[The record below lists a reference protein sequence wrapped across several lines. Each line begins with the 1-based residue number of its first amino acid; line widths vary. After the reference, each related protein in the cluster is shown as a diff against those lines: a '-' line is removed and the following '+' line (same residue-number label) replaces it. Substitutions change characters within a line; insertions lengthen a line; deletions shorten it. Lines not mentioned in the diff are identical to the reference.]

1 MKKTILITL
10 AILSSGLSAFAG
22 KTQKGF
28 AIIVDSK
35 SYSACKADVEAYAA
49 SVREDGWKAFV
60 SARDWESPEQV
71 KDSLKKWYAGRGLA
85 GAVFVGDIPVPMI
98 RGAQHLTSAFKMD
111 ENSPHGYGMRDTSVP
126 SDRFY
131 DDFDLKFD
139 FIKRDSTETRFF
151 YYRLSPVS
159 PQEITCDIFTGRI
172 TPSAHYQDRYAELSK
187 YLRKVV
193 RVRAQ
198 DKDNKLD
205 HIASYTGAGSFSD
218 SMIAW
223 KDEGTTLQEQVPD
236 AFRNVDGARFFVFY
250 QYPYIKDTLLRV
262 AGKKDLDLFLFHHHG
277 TPERQWIQNQPHGE
291 TEEEVYESGRLMARG
306 HARRLVR
313 YGKTREEAVANL
325 LKKYPEVDSVWFTSA
340 FDPEVEKAD
349 SIQDLK
355 VGILLDDVHNAEINA
370 RFCIFDACYN
380 GDFREEDYIAN
391 RYIMGDGDA
400 VAGCGNS
407 VNVLQDKHSSHLL
420 GLLTQGWT
428 VGEWHAKT
436 AILESHII
444 GDPTY
449 RFAESS
455 NKANPDLKALK
466 LKGMSPKALLEEYR
480 HSDSYMYRLEV
491 LKEIM
496 HFDAPE
502 AYTALREALDDP
514 YEYIRRKAATYLSMR
529 GAAEDVPALA
539 EAYINDRNSKR
550 VAFNIANDSGF
561 FPDSLFLETY
571 RNKVKEMDFIF
582 DRPDSVKTFVLDAMF
597 TKVGESEIKSAMSF
611 RDYFA
616 ETLAD
621 TGNAKRGRL
630 SIMRGLRNMPFP
642 DCAATLIGITANDA
656 EPMNVRIAAAEILGW
671 YTHAGNRKDII
682 AKLSS
687 NIETGSLPEEVKQE
701 CVKTVARLKAYTK

>member
-1 MKKTILITL
+1 MKKTIIITL
-10 AILSSGLSAFAG
+10 AILSCGLSAFAG
-22 KTQKGF
+22 KTPKGF
-28 AIIVDSK
+28 AIIVDSE
-35 SYSACKADVEAYAA
+35 SYSNCKADIEAYAA
-49 SVREDGWKAFV
+49 SVSEDGWKAFI
-60 SARDWESPEQV
+60 SAENWTAPEQV
-71 KDSLKKWYAGRGLA
+71 KDSLKKWHEGRDLA
-85 GAVFVGDIPVPMI
+85 GAVFVGNIPVPMI

-111 ENSPHGYGMRDTSVP
+111 ENSPYGYGMRDTSVP

-139 FIKRDSTETRFF
+139 FIQKDSAQARFF
-151 YYRLSPVS
+151 YYRLSPES

-172 TPSAHYQDRYAELSK
+172 TPSAHYQDKYTELSK

-193 RVRAQ
+193 RVRKQ
-198 DKDNKLD
+198 DRDNKLD

-223 KDEGTTLQEQVPD
+223 KDEGITLGEQVPD
-236 AFRNVDGARFFVFY
+236 AFKDVDGARFFVFY
-250 QYPYIKDTLLRV
+250 QYPYLKDTLLRV

-291 TEEEVYESGRLMARG
+291 TEEDAYESARLMARG
-306 HARRLVR
+306 LARRQVR
-313 YGKTREEAVANL
+313 YGKTVQEAVSGL

-340 FDPEVEKAD
+340 FDPEIEKAD
-349 SIQDLK
+349 SLQDLK
-355 VGILLDDVHNAEINA
+355 VGILLDDVHNAQINA

-380 GDFREEDYIAN
+380 GDFREDDYIAN

-449 RFAESS
+449 RFAKSGYS
-455 NKANPDLKALK
+455 DNPDLRALN
-466 LKGMSPKALLEEYR
+466 LEGMGPKALLEEYR
-480 HSDSYMYRLEV
+480 LSDSYMYRLEV
-491 LKEIM
+491 LKRIM
-496 HFDAPE
+496 HYDAPE

-529 GAAEDVPALA
+529 GAAEDVPALVD
-539 EAYINDRNSKR
+539 AYINDRNAKR
-550 VAFNIANDSGF
+550 VAFNIASNSGF
-561 FPDSLFLETY
+561 FQDSLFLETY
-571 RNKVKEMDFIF
+571 RQKVKEMDFIF
-582 DRPDSVKTFVLDAMF
+582 DRPDSVKTFVSDAMF
-597 TKVGESEIKSAMSF
+597 TRVGESEIKSAISF

-616 ETLAD
+616 KTLAD

-630 SIMRGLRNMPFP
+630 STMRGLRNMPFP
-642 DCAATLIGITANDA
+642 ECADALIGITASDA
-656 EPMNVRIAAAEILGW
+656 EPLNVRVAAAEILGW
-671 YTHAGNRKDII
+671 YTHAGNRGEII
-682 AKLSS
+682 ARLNS
-687 NIETGSLPEEVKQE
+687 NIEKAALPNEVKDE
-701 CVKTVARLKAYTK
+701 CIKTVARLKAYTK